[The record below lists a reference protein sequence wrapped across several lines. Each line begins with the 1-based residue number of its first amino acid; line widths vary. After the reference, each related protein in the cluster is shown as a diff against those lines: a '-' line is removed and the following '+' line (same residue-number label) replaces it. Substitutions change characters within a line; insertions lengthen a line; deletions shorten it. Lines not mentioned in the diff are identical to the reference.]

1 MTELEYLRSGSDID
15 VLEWLLDFDGIMTA
29 LRATGN
35 FKSTRFVGG
44 EVKRINTVR
53 DILLREH
60 KEREEED
67 VTW

>member
-1 MTELEYLRSGSDID
+1 MTELEYLQSSNEID
-15 VLEWLLDFDGIMTA
+15 VLEWLLDFDSMMTA

-44 EVKRINTVR
+44 EVKRIDTVR
-53 DILLREH
+53 DMLIREH
-60 KEREEED
+60 KEREDED